1 MEFQVEGMSCGGCAE
16 AVKRAVRKVAP
27 EAEVAVDLTG
37 GRVTVLP
44 AGAAPDAGAVAA
56 AIDKAGFSAR
66 IAG

>member
-27 EAEVAVDLTG
+27 EAEVAVDLTR
-37 GRVTVLP
+37 GRVTVSP
-44 AGAAPDAGAVAA
+44 PGAAPDAAAVAA

-66 IAG
+66 VAG

>member
-27 EAEVAVDLTG
+27 EAAVAVDLAG
-37 GRVTVLP
+37 GRVTVSSSGP
-44 AGAAPDAGAVAA
+44 APDASAVAA

-66 IAG
+66 IAS